1 MRQQAGVLVQITKAV
16 AKEIRHLRTLS
27 SVERDWSHINRLE
40 REGDRVYR
48 RATADLFS
56 GDHPAIEVLKWK
68 DIVDQVED
76 AIDRCQHI
84 SNTMESIA
92 LKYAERS
99 RVTRPRAD
107 LAVARRS
114 AGRSHDGGSIR
125 SSIPRSVAQ
134 NNASPAIA
142 RFSHRNSGGVGGIIS
157 RNTSA
162 TARKNN
168 ARREIL
174 IRAP

>member
-1 MRQQAGVLVQITKAV
+1 MQVPLPALRQQAGVLVQITKAV

-40 REGDRVYR
+40 REGDRIYR

-68 DIVDQVED
+68 DIVEQVED

-92 LKYAERS
+92 LKYA
-99 RVTRPRAD
+99 
-107 LAVARRS
+107 
-114 AGRSHDGGSIR
+114 
-125 SSIPRSVAQ
+125 
-134 NNASPAIA
+134 
-142 RFSHRNSGGVGGIIS
+142 
-157 RNTSA
+157 
-162 TARKNN
+162 
-168 ARREIL
+168 
-174 IRAP
+174 